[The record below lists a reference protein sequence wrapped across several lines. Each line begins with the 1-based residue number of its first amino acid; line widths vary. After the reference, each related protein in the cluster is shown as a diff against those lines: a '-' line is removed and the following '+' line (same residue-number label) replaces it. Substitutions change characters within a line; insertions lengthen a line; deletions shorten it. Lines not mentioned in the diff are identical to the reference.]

1 MTSLQ
6 PAGTEAGAISVVIMV
21 QMPDHPVP
29 HVCCAA
35 FPSSTSCPTRV
46 HSTGDGSAGFGCG
59 LGIIYHYQ
67 HGSGVCCAAF
77 VGIWPVVA
85 LVGLGRGVQYRHRPP
100 RLCAA
105 HGVEA
110 ALHRLTFGG
119 LTGIALSTG
128 QSPVAV
134 TVEGNIRTPK
144 QTFMMYCGVTMSVE
158 TLCVFFSALA
168 VVHLSHPF
176 PVCTTLKHQVRLV

>member
-1 MTSLQ
+1 MLC
-6 PAGTEAGAISVVIMV
+6 GISKFH
-21 QMPDHPVP
+21 QLSN
-29 HVCCAA
+29 A
-35 FPSSTSCPTRV
+35 STHYRRWVSRLWVWVRYHLPLPTRLRRV
-46 HSTGDGSAGFGCG
+46 LCGISRHLAGGGSCG
-59 LGIIYHYQ
+59 IGE
-67 HGSGVCCAAF
+67 G
-77 VGIWPVVA
+77 
-85 LVGLGRGVQYRHRPP
+85 GVQYRHKPP

-119 LTGIALSTG
+119 LTGVALSPG

-134 TVEGNIRTPK
+134 AVERNIHTPK